1 MDILFSFLF
10 SIRWQDI
17 VDITLNS
24 YILFR
29 LYVLFRGTHA
39 FRVITGLALL
49 WVFQRI
55 SVFMG
60 LIITSWAIQGI
71 IAVGALIIII
81 VFRNEIR
88 NVLQAKNLKA
98 ILWEFPH
105 KTVLTP
111 VQIIVETVY
120 EMARRRCGALIVFP
134 AKEDIEDFVQGG
146 ISWNGLISKEMLQS
160 IFWHDNPVHDGAA
173 IIEGD
178 RIAKVGVILPLSKQS
193 DFPSSYGTRHRAAI
207 GLSEITDALVLV
219 VSEETGKVAVAKDSK
234 VVEIRNEMDLTRK
247 LQDHMG
253 ITEKDPRGKLKE
265 KIEIGLAAVLSI
277 LFVTGIWF
285 SFTRGMETL
294 VTLEI
299 PIEYMNRDPEMEFFY
314 ASANAVNLN
323 LIGSRPLIQ
332 SLQPEQIKV
341 RVDLGKAKVGPNT
354 YTIDEKNVTLPPG
367 IFLKK
372 VEPSVVNLTLDVPT
386 EKVLPV
392 QVDWTGKLPDNLILY
407 DMKIVPEKVR
417 VTGVTQILNKIST
430 VYTEKVPVDGLN
442 KTGAITAKLAL
453 NPASLQ
459 VASGST
465 DKIQITYFAK
475 ERSE

>member
-29 LYVLFRGTHA
+29 LYVLFRGTRA
-39 FRVITGLALL
+39 FQVITGIALL

-55 SVFMG
+55 SVFIG

-88 NVLQAKNLKA
+88 TVLQAKNLKA

-134 AKEDIEDFVQGG
+134 AKEDIEDFLQGG

-193 DFPSSYGTRHRAAI
+193 DFPSSYGTRHLAAI

-234 VVEIRNEMDLTRK
+234 VFEIRNEMDLTRK
-247 LQDHMG
+247 LENHMG
-253 ITEKDPRGKLKE
+253 ITEKDPRGNLKE
-265 KIEIGLAAVLSI
+265 KIEIGLAAILSI

-294 VTLEI
+294 VSLEI
-299 PIEYMNRDPEMEFFY
+299 PIEYMNRNPGMEFFY

-332 SLQPEQIKV
+332 SIQPEQIKV

-354 YTIDEKNVTLPPG
+354 YTINEKNVTLPPG